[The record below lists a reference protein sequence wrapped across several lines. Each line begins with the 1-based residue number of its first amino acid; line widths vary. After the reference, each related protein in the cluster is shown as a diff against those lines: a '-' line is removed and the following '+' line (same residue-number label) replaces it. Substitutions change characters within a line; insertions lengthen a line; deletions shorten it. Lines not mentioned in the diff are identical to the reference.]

1 MTPRNVISLSL
12 GAMLLTACSLG
23 SNGSPL
29 AGPAVP
35 FGRQHSHVRSAVTS
49 IVIPGNS
56 CCVIAVDRPMRQ
68 IYVSSAVNL
77 SGNNTTVV
85 DAKTF
90 SVIDSVS
97 GFGGANNVDS
107 STHNVWLAGLY
118 SGEVEAYSGRTHSQV
133 ATISLGYCPIGS
145 WVDPKRRYA
154 WVSAQCGSGSDPVWA
169 INADTYAVI
178 AGPIH
183 TGGVMNPITPANPIT
198 GRLYINNSSGTFE
211 INPHT
216 FAVSP
221 TSFGV
226 VLNFDQSTNLLYA
239 RITDGLNIVTGWS
252 EKITKT
258 LSLPYTPYYVAVDS
272 SLNHIYTGSGADGVI
287 EVREGTTGSLLGTI
301 KLTGVT
307 IINVGADYASGG
319 AGHIYAAGSSGSSTY
334 LYDLRDT
341 F

>member
-12 GAMLLTACSLG
+12 GAMLLAACSVG

-29 AGPAVP
+29 AGSPMP
-35 FGRQHSHVRSAVTS
+35 LGGQHSQARHAVTA

-56 CCVIAVDRPMRQ
+56 CCVIAVDRPIHQ
-68 IYVSSAVNL
+68 IYVSSTVNL

-85 DAKTF
+85 DGKTF
-90 SVIDSVS
+90 SVIDTVS

-107 STHNVWLAGLY
+107 KTHNVWLAGLY
-118 SGEVEAYSGRTHSQV
+118 SGEVEVYSGLTHSPV
-133 ATISLGYCPIGS
+133 STVSLGYCPIGS
-145 WVDPKRRYA
+145 WVDARRRYA

-211 INPHT
+211 INPHS
-216 FAVSP
+216 FEVSP

-226 VLNFDQSTNLLYA
+226 VLNFDQVTNLLYA
-239 RITDGLNIVTGWS
+239 RITNGLNIVTGWS

-258 LSLPYTPYYVAVDS
+258 LSLPYTPSYVAVDS
-272 SLNHIYTGSGADGVI
+272 SLNHIYTGSGSNGAI
-287 EVREGTTGSLLGTI
+287 EVREGTTGTLLGTI
-301 KLTGVT
+301 TLKGVT
-307 IINVGADYASGG
+307 IYNVGADYASGG
-319 AGHIYAAGSSGSSTY
+319 VGHIYAAGISGSNFY
-334 LYDLRDT
+334 LYDLRDKY
-341 F
+341 